1 MDKDT
6 YFYGKAEE
14 ENNKIYTKYMT
25 NIIDNSSI
33 SIDLFEDLQT
43 GKKKGIVLF
52 RSHKGN
58 GKIRGEYLM
67 RLFKTDDM
75 PITLE
80 YIDRK
85 GFHSMD
91 FSGFLTM
98 YNEDIRLKLQEGI
111 LTYEMLEDLIRMAIQ
126 VINIRA
132 LGKSDPSIS
141 NRFNLNLKQYGILQE
156 DASEFI
162 KKQKVKRK

>member
-6 YFYGKAEE
+6 YFYGKTEE

-25 NIIDNSSI
+25 NIVDNSSI
-33 SIDLFEDLQT
+33 SIDLFENLVT
-43 GKKKGIVLF
+43 GRKKVIVLF

-98 YNEDIRLKLQEGI
+98 YNEDIILKLQEGI
-111 LTYEMLEDLIRMAIQ
+111 LTYEMLDDLIKIAIQ

-132 LGKSDPSIS
+132 LGKDDPSIS
-141 NRFNLNLKQYGILQE
+141 NRFNLNLKQYEVLNE
-156 DASEFI
+156 DASDFI
-162 KKQKVKRK
+162 NKQKIKRK